1 MRGNDAN
8 WRTNFLVEHAVV
20 TSQAPA
26 YCAVRNQ
33 RYMFVKYAD
42 GEKELYDLSTDP
54 YELNNLA
61 GEAAYGDVVD
71 HLYSRLVVLCNPP
84 PPGYTP

>member
-1 MRGNDAN
+1 MRGNGAN

-33 RYMFVKYAD
+33 RYMFAKYAD
-42 GEKELYDLSTDP
+42 GEQELYDVSKDP
-54 YELNNLA
+54 YELDNLA
-61 GEAAYGDVVD
+61 GDPAYADTVSQ
-71 HLYSRLVVLCNPP
+71 LYSRLLDLCSPP